1 MEEMPLPPVVVPDT
15 LEEVLTPAWLSTAL
29 GPRFPGIEVAR
40 VHPGPVVSR
49 VSTNARFCIECR
61 DGVPPGLPPDLCVK
75 GYFADC
81 SEDAATSRTAGVPEA
96 LFYRHLARAS
106 GVRTLASFFAD
117 VDPGT
122 QHGIVITGDVAARGA
137 TFLDA
142 LSSYGADQVAQS
154 LEQYAILHGRTW
166 GRGGSREPWLAPR
179 LKATMRARGLRE
191 ISGNFDGPI
200 GARVPVHMRDA
211 ECLLGVVSRLAERL
225 ETAEPRCLLHGDA
238 HVGNLYLDAAR
249 RPNLVDWQLVQSGP
263 WYLDVGYHIGCTL
276 NPEERRRAEPD
287 LLAHYLD
294 RLRFETPDVPSW
306 DGARRSIGA
315 GLVYGFFL
323 WAITLKVAP
332 PITAAMLE
340 RLGCAVADHEAY
352 DSVVR

>member
-1 MEEMPLPPVVVPDT
+1 MPPSRVAVPDT
-15 LEEVLTPAWLSTAL
+15 LEEVLTPAWLSMAL
-29 GPRFPGIEVAR
+29 GRQFPGIEVTR
-40 VHPGPVVSR
+40 VDPGPVVSR
-49 VSTNARFCIECR
+49 VSTNARFHVECR
-61 DGVPPGLPPDLCVK
+61 DGVPPGLPQDLCVK

-81 SEDAATSRTAGVPEA
+81 SDSAATSRTAGIPEA
-96 LFYRHLARAS
+96 MFYRHLARTS
-106 GVRTLASFFAD
+106 GVRTLACFFAD
-117 VDPGT
+117 VDPDT
-122 QHGIVITGDVAARGA
+122 QHGIVITGDVAAKGA

-142 LSSYGADQVAQS
+142 LSPYGTDQVAES

-166 GRGGSREPWLAPR
+166 GWGRSAKPWLAPR
-179 LKATMRARGLRE
+179 LRATMRARGLPE

-200 GARVPVHMRDA
+200 GARVPVELRDA
-211 ECLLGVVSRLAERL
+211 ECLWAAVSRLAERL

-276 NPEERRRAEPD
+276 NPEERRRAEAD

-294 RLRFETPDVPSW
+294 RLGFETADPPSW
-306 DGARRSIGA
+306 DEARRNIA
-315 GLVYGFFL
+315 LGLVYGFFL

-332 PITAAMLE
+332 PITTAMLE

-352 DSVVR
+352 DSVAAR